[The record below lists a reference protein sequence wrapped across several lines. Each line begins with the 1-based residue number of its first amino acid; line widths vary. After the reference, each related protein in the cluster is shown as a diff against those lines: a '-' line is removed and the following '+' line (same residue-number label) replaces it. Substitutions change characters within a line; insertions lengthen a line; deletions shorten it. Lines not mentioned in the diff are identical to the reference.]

1 MRRFDRLL
9 VGLLVLALIHVVLRD
24 FSGSE
29 PRRPAPEPAP
39 RSERPL
45 APPSAGDPT
54 VIVEAEPKRGNATGT
69 AFSVAADGVWLT
81 ARHVT
86 SSCRQ
91 VWLETAPRRGLP
103 ALRVVEHPGADIAVI
118 LTRRGAPA
126 LALSTRLG
134 HGQEGF
140 HFGFPG
146 GRPGEAHSQQLLG
159 RARLKTTGLRHTV
172 EPVVAW
178 AELRRHPGGPRRAR
192 RSERRSGAR
201 SQRRG
206 GRGDDRDLAPARPRL
221 HDRAEIGA
229 RGARAGGGRRHP
241 PKLRRGTGIA
251 PQRRRLP
258 ALWRRP
264 AHRAHRRQGDLPG
277 RASVDSP
284 TNQRNNRL

>member
-9 VGLLVLALIHVVLRD
+9 VGLLVLALIYVTLRD

-29 PRRPAPEPAP
+29 PRRPVPEPAPEPVP

-54 VIVEAEPKRGNATGT
+54 VIVEAEPKRGDATGT

-126 LALSTRLG
+126 LGLSTRLG
-134 HGQEGF
+134 RGQEGF

-146 GRPGEAHSQQLLG
+146 GRPGEAHSQLLG

-178 AELRRHPGGPRRAR
+178 AELRRHPGGLDALGGLSGGPVLDRSGEAVGVTIATSRRRGRVFTTAPSSVREVLEQAAVAAGRSAAAPGPFLNGADFPRHGDALRARLTIAKVICLAANPRR
-192 RSERRSGAR
+192 
-201 SQRRG
+201 
-206 GRGDDRDLAPARPRL
+206 RP
-221 HDRAEIGA
+221 
-229 RGARAGGGRRHP
+229 
-241 PKLRRGTGIA
+241 
-251 PQRRRLP
+251 
-258 ALWRRP
+258 
-264 AHRAHRRQGDLPG
+264 
-277 RASVDSP
+277 SF
-284 TNQRNNRL
+284 

>member
-9 VGLLVLALIHVVLRD
+9 VGLLVLALIHVALRD

-39 RSERPL
+39 RNERPL

-69 AFSVAADGVWLT
+69 AFSVADDGVWLT

-91 VWLETAPRRGLP
+91 VWVETAPRRGLP

-134 HGQEGF
+134 RGQEGF

-146 GRPGEAHSQQLLG
+146 GRPGEAHSQLLG
-159 RARLKTTGLRHTV
+159 RARLRTTGMRHTV

-178 AELRRHPGGPRRAR
+178 AELRRHPDGLDALGGLSGGPVLDRGGEAVGVTIATSRRRGRVFTTAPRSVREVLEQAAVAAAGRSSAAAPGSFLNGADFPRHGDALRAR
-192 RSERRSGAR
+192 LTVAKVIC
-201 SQRRG
+201 
-206 GRGDDRDLAPARPRL
+206 LAANP
-221 HDRAEIGA
+221 
-229 RGARAGGGRRHP
+229 
-241 PKLRRGTGIA
+241 
-251 PQRRRLP
+251 RRRP
-258 ALWRRP
+258 
-264 AHRAHRRQGDLPG
+264 
-277 RASVDSP
+277 SF
-284 TNQRNNRL
+284 